1 MTIENRKRAL
11 DSFNFASIYFSFLL
25 QRDDISI
32 VMGYPPTFDRSPG
45 GAVSI
50 NILLDQEITFIIRKS
65 ICRLHLLCRH
75 GKGSGKGSAGSL

>member
-1 MTIENRKRAL
+1 
-11 DSFNFASIYFSFLL
+11 
-25 QRDDISI
+25 
-32 VMGYPPTFDRSPG
+32 MGYPPTFDRSPG

-50 NILLDQEITFIIRKS
+50 NILLDQENTFIIRKS